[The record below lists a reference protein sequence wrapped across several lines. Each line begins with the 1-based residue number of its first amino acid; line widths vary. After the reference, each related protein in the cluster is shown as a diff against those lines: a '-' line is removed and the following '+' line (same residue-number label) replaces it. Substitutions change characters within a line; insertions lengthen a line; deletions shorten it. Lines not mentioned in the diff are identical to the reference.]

1 MRATVEPRTTGGRA
15 AIIDLPTPTRS
26 LRPFGV
32 LAWSGAAG
40 VLLAIVW
47 SPSFVDQTIGENG
60 ATTILGYSVTTT
72 PLTSS
77 VMAIA
82 FAFVSGLTGTF
93 TACNVAGFSAL
104 GPLSIDRRPSWSAAA
119 RSLAWLATGTIVVAG
134 AYGAVAA
141 LIGPSIPQLSSALV
155 GRLPVRLIQSMVV
168 FGLLGL
174 TLAIAGLAAAG
185 LVKNPL
191 GRVLA
196 RRPAIR
202 LILVGGLIGA
212 FLVGRPFP
220 LFVKIFQY
228 AASTHNPALGAL
240 TFVLQSLGNIAV
252 MALLFLG
259 ITAIAGGRLQRWLA
273 LRPERLARLNATVLI
288 TAGVFLVA
296 YWCIRL
302 PAYFGIGWWPKVP
315 WS

>member
-1 MRATVEPRTTGGRA
+1 MVTEFR
-15 AIIDLPTPTRS
+15 RS
-26 LRPFGV
+26 G
-32 LAWSGAAG
+32 
-40 VLLAIVW
+40 
-47 SPSFVDQTIGENG
+47 GENG
-60 ATTILGYSVTTT
+60 ATIILGYSVTTT

-77 VMAIA
+77 VMATA

-104 GPLSIDRRPSWSAAA
+104 GPLSVDRRPTWSAAV
-119 RSLAWLATGTIVVAG
+119 RSLAWLAAGTIIVAG

-191 GRVLA
+191 GRVSA

-202 LILVGGLIGA
+202 LVLVGGLIGA
-212 FLVGRPFP
+212 FLIGRPFP
-220 LFVKIFQY
+220 LFMKIFQY

-296 YWCIRL
+296 YWCVRL